1 MENSQE
7 TVQPYL
13 LTNLQSETVGLIVA
27 SIVQECNVISV
38 SYDKW
43 GVSIHAHYSQNLVQ
57 KLKFNYYWTI
67 EFLAGESMADSHIS
81 FKHNTEAIRLYV
93 V

>member
-7 TVQPYL
+7 TAKPYVL
-13 LTNLQSETVGLIVA
+13 ANLQSENVGLIV
-27 SIVQECNVISV
+27 SSVCQEFDVINV

-57 KLKFNYYWTI
+57 KFKFSLNWRL
-67 EFLAGESMADSHIS
+67 EFLAGESMAESHVILN
-81 FKHNTEAIRLYV
+81 HNSEPIKIYV
-93 V
+93 H

>member
-7 TVQPYL
+7 TAKSYL
-13 LTNLQSETVGLIVA
+13 LANLQSENVGLIVS
-27 SIVQECNVISV
+27 SIVQECDVMNV

-57 KLKFNYYWTI
+57 KLKFNSNWTI
-67 EFLAGESMADSHIS
+67 EFLAGESMADSHVILIHKS
-81 FKHNTEAIRLYV
+81 EPVRIYV
-93 V
+93 R